1 MIFYGNTS
9 RAEYR
14 SSQVSK
20 VAAVCIF
27 GSGLNLLQNVSAKH
41 KQNIYFI
48 DHFGLAK
55 VSEEAADVLDINDLI
70 IIYI

>member
-1 MIFYGNTS
+1 METRPEQNTD
-9 RAEYR
+9 
-14 SSQVSK
+14 QVSK

-48 DHFGLAK
+48 DHIGLAK
-55 VSEEAADVLDINDLI
+55 AIFVA
-70 IIYI
+70 

>member
-1 MIFYGNTS
+1 METRPEQNTD
-9 RAEYR
+9 
-14 SSQVSK
+14 QVSK

-55 VSEEAADVLDINDLI
+55 AIFVLDINSLI